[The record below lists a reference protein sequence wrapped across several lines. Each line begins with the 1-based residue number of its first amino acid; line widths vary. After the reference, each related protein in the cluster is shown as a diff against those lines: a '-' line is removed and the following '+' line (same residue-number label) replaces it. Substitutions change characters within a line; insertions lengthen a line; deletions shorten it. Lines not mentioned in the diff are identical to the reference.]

1 MAIWPEVLVVEAR
14 GLVDEMLLQD
24 MNLLQVLEKVCY
36 NALLDNWELWLCII
50 DEVVSRLQP
59 FPAIKWPLRL
69 HFLVLQEHL
78 DTQDT
83 EMLVCTV
90 DNIKDV
96 KDADKTLRPEFS
108 KQLDHFCD
116 LLRLRATLLAA
127 VQNEIKTVEELS
139 MCIEKSVNSTTD
151 VAAEMIEKVDESNFN
166 IEEATILAEKA
177 LRTFAGKVQK
187 IAFFHSSSQAD
198 EIQMPESKHIWEA
211 AKFLQADFPEQ
222 WLQLAIKKLTD
233 DLPRSR
239 GAMSGEDAD
248 MSPPERARADVGHRR
263 RVAAAD
269 PKPVLRVRGKNG
281 LKLKP

>member
-14 GLVDEMLLQD
+14 GEVDEMLKD
-24 MNLLQVLEKVCY
+24 MNLLQVLEKACHL
-36 NALLDNWELWLCII
+36 AIIDKWEQWLCII

-59 FPAIKWPLRL
+59 FPAIKWPLIL
-69 HFLVLQEHL
+69 HFLVLQEHF

-83 EMLVCTV
+83 EMLVCTA

-96 KDADKTLRPEFS
+96 KDGDKTLRPEFS

-139 MCIEKSVNSTTD
+139 MCIEKSVSSTTD

-166 IEEATILAEKA
+166 IEEAAILAEKA

-198 EIQMPESKHIWEA
+198 EIQMPESKHILEA
-211 AKFLQADFPEQ
+211 AKFLQADFPEK

-239 GAMSGEDAD
+239 GAMPGEDTD
-248 MSPPERARADVGHRR
+248 MSPPERAADVGHRR
-263 RVAAAD
+263 RPKPAAD
-269 PKPVLRVRGKNG
+269 PKPVLRIRGKNG